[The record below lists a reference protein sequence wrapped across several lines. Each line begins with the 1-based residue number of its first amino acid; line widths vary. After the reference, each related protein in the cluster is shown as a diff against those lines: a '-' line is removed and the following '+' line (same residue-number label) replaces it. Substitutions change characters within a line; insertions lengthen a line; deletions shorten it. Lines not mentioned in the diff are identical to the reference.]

1 VASLRLTSPAERYIR
16 ALVVHP
22 DEYSSSDIEER
33 LIDDGLDFISLKYI
47 DSVRKKMPP
56 RPRIFYPTD
65 QSHQPSFMYICDN
78 GINRFYIPDQT
89 MRLSRSILEHARAK
103 LQIEAMLM
111 CGQTFLAISA
121 ALMHAYQIYA
131 TPDAVGLY
139 KHYFWDTT
147 ALDVPK
153 LRILLEIR
161 YKVMEESIPE
171 FKGRAEILRRA
182 YYKDPRYFAVSMP
195 NSMFSAYAVQQAL
208 GFLPP
213 VGNIMESIDD
223 LVGRTFHA
231 AAQALMIGGPRAS
244 EEYAN
249 WLNAAQTLTNIQQTL
264 GRPNDGLKGLETIAL
279 RTDPAP
285 VPTLSQLSG
294 GHGNHTAELVP
305 MKGMSDGKDDRDEVD
320 PDPGDEDGLGGAEGG
335 TPPATPPLHEG

>member
-22 DEYSSSDIEER
+22 DEYSSVDIKER
-33 LIDDGLDFISLKYI
+33 LIDDGLDFISTKYI
-47 DSVRKKMPP
+47 DSLRKKMPP
-56 RPRIFYPTD
+56 RPRVFYPMD
-65 QSHQPSFMYICDN
+65 QSHQPSFMYLCEN
-78 GINRFYIPDQT
+78 GINRVYVPDQT
-89 MRLSRSILEHARAK
+89 MRLSRTILDHARAK
-103 LQIEAMLM
+103 LQVEAMLM
-111 CGQTFLAISA
+111 CGQSFLTIST
-121 ALMHAYQIYA
+121 ALMRAYQVFA
-131 TPDAVGLY
+131 TPDSIGLY

-147 ALDVPK
+147 ALDIPK
-153 LRILLEIR
+153 LRILLEMR
-161 YKVMEESIPE
+161 YMIMQESIPE

-213 VGNIMESIDD
+213 VGNIMENIED
-223 LVGRTFHA
+223 LVARTFHA

-249 WLNAAQTLTNIQQTL
+249 WVNAAQTISNIQQTL
-264 GRPNDGLKGLETIAL
+264 GRPNDGLKRLETIAL

-285 VPTLSQLSG
+285 VPTIAALSG
-294 GHGNHTAELVP
+294 GTGNYTAELMP

-320 PDPGDEDGLGGAEGG
+320 PDPSDEDGLGGTEGG
-335 TPPATPPLHEG
+335 APPSTPPLHKG